1 MLKRLGNV
9 VQVTTHDTRIIFSLV
24 KGPIF
29 LIYQMI
35 HFIRG
40 LAMYFALL
48 VNFGVLCLIVC
59 HLEILTE

>member
-1 MLKRLGNV
+1 MLQRLDNV
-9 VQVTTHDTRIIFSLV
+9 AQVTTHDTRIIFSLV
-24 KGPIF
+24 KGSIF

-35 HFIRG
+35 HLIRG
-40 LAMYFALL
+40 LAIYFALL